1 MSSECYKASAC
12 DFDDVRHTRK
22 IFFDERVRID
32 TREKKSVKGHENCDG
47 ANASRQDARDPRP
60 TGARANQELPERG
73 HVACEAATRFGAI
86 AFAAV
91 WITRLIIGASIAATT
106 SASRSMI
113 SALRILMSGLD
124 DPLVFAGRLS
134 GTSSQGPCQRDKLKR
149 NKRLAR
155 VLRVRTR
162 TNVARRRRFPGRSYS
177 KRRRAAGPG
186 IDSD

>member
-12 DFDDVRHTRK
+12 DFDEVRHTGK

-32 TREKKSVKGHENCDG
+32 TREKISVKGHENCDG
-47 ANASRQDARDPRP
+47 ANASREDARDPRP

-73 HVACEAATRFGAI
+73 HVACAAATRFGAI

-91 WITRLIIGASIAATT
+91 WITQLIIGASIAATT

-134 GTSSQGPCQRDKLKR
+134 GTSSQASFQRDKLKR

-155 VLRVRTR
+155 ALRVRRR
-162 TNVARRRRFPGRSYS
+162 TNVVRRRRFPGRSYS
-177 KRRRAAGPG
+177 ERGRAAGSG
-186 IDSD
+186 IDRD